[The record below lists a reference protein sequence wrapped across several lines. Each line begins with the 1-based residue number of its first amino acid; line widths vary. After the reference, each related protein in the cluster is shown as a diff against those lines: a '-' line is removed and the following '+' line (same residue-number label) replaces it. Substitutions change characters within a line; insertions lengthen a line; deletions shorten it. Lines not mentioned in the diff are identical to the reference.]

1 MALQIFESDWRKLD
15 EEAAKVDRLVFYG
28 AAVSSFLEISID
40 QYTASLRDTFASEPE
55 VVEWLERVWA
65 PEERAHGQA
74 MRTYLARVWPQYGWG
89 RAYAGFI
96 KQYAPLCNVAVA
108 RPTPAREML
117 TRCVTECEAAML
129 YRTLSSLATD
139 QLAKNLFAQMYED
152 EIAHYRFFYQ
162 WFHILR
168 DRENLGAFAT
178 FNDAMQEPHPYSDEE
193 VGAALA
199 HINAGFVQPMP
210 FSPLEPHQLQSMA
223 RIAVEDR
230 IPLHTPRAMMLKP
243 LRACSGWGK
252 PLASAV
258 DMFHRLGHRV
268 AM

>member
-1 MALQIFESDWRKLD
+1 MALQIFESDWRQLD

-40 QYTASLRDTFASEPE
+40 QYTASLRETFAGEPE
-55 VVEWLERVWA
+55 IVAWLEHVWA

-89 RAYAGFI
+89 KAYAGFI
-96 KQYAPLCNVAVA
+96 KQYAPLCGISPA

-117 TRCVTECEAAML
+117 TRCMTECEAAVL
-129 YRTLSSLATD
+129 YRTMSSLATD
-139 QLAKNLFAQMYED
+139 QMAKNLFAQMYED
-152 EIAHYRFFYQ
+152 EMAHYRFFYQ
-162 WFHILR
+162 WFCVLR

-178 FNDAMQEPHPYSDEE
+178 LADAVNETNHYSDAE

-210 FSPLEPHQLQSMA
+210 FAPLEPHELQSLA
-223 RIAVEDR
+223 RAAVRDR
-230 IPLHTPRAMMLKP
+230 IPLDTPRAMMLKP

-258 DMFHRLGHRV
+258 DMFYRLGHRV
-268 AM
+268 AI